1 MKAFFS
7 NAAYHNAKS
16 LLVWNFELNHKMIC
30 QSTPNCRNV
39 VIEKQKPKT
48 KYELI
53 ITDEYRSPKKTT
65 DAVFGESSEMYE

>member
-1 MKAFFS
+1 
-7 NAAYHNAKS
+7 
-16 LLVWNFELNHKMIC
+16 MIC